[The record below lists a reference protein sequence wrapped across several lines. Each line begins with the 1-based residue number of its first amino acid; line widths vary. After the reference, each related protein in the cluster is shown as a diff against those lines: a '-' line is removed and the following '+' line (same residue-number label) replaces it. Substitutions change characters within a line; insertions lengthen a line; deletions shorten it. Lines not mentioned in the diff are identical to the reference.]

1 MKNSRRLWQR
11 MNNLKA
17 KTINF
22 RLAELDDARFIYSLR
37 KNKKLSEHISKV
49 TGTEIQQREWLEAY
63 KLRETSGSEVYF
75 IIERLDTSIPIGTVR
90 LYGFIG
96 TEKFCWGS
104 WILNEN
110 KTRTA
115 AIESAYLVYK
125 YAFEDCGFE
134 LAYFQVDKNNELVIS
149 FHEKTGA
156 ILVCEDDVNKNYE
169 FTSACYEQ
177 FKIKYNHILNG
188 K

>member
-1 MKNSRRLWQR
+1 

-17 KTINF
+17 KTIKF
-22 RLAELDDARFIYSLR
+22 RLAEPDDARFVYSLR
-37 KNKKLSEHISKV
+37 INKKLSEHISKV
-49 TGTEIQQREWLEAY
+49 TGTALQQREWLEAY
-63 KLRETSGSEVYF
+63 KLRENSGSEAYF

-90 LYGFIG
+90 LYGFVG

-125 YAFEDCGFE
+125 YAFEYCGFE

-156 ILVCEDDVNKNYE
+156 ILVSEDDVNKNYE
-169 FTSACYEQ
+169 FTSDCYEE
-177 FKIKYNHILNG
+177 FKAKFSFVL
-188 K
+188 KSE

>member
-1 MKNSRRLWQR
+1 

-17 KTINF
+17 KTIRF
-22 RLAELDDARFIYSLR
+22 RLAEPDDARFIYSLR
-37 KNKKLSEHISKV
+37 VNKKLSEHISKV

-63 KLRETSGSEVYF
+63 KLRENSGSEVYF

-90 LYGFIG
+90 LYGFIDA
-96 TEKFCWGS
+96 EKFCWGS

-125 YAFEDCGFE
+125 YAFDVCGFE

-156 ILVCEDDVNKNYE
+156 ILVSEDGVNNNYE
-169 FTSACYEQ
+169 FTLDCYER
-177 FKIKYNHILNG
+177 FKVKFRLILKN